1 MLHRHLTGNIYQ
13 QYELYTALTRETFK
27 GGMPKRIGQR
37 GADSW

>member
-1 MLHRHLTGNIYQ
+1 MLHRHLTGNYINNMN
-13 QYELYTALTRETFK
+13 YTALTRETFK